1 MKNTLS
7 LALATAATAILPL
20 AIAHPAQAISFNFNW
35 QGVNGYTAQGMFGYD
50 ETTAPAI
57 ISESGSGATKNLDF
71 LMVSFFDSSN
81 NPLQSYNTVT
91 NGVSDSNFF
100 AFNFDTMTQSL
111 FGSFNVGGGSS
122 TVGTQFFNGDI
133 GGLLRLREIGP
144 SGNIL
149 LDSQDPG
156 VITVT
161 QKQVP
166 EPSSILGLS
175 ALGAIGAGSMLK
187 KKQA

>member
-1 MKNTLS
+1 
-7 LALATAATAILPL
+7 
-20 AIAHPAQAISFNFNW
+20 
-35 QGVNGYTAQGMFGYD
+35 
-50 ETTAPAI
+50 
-57 ISESGSGATKNLDF
+57 
-71 LMVSFFDSSN
+71 MVSFFDSSN

-122 TVGTQFFNGDI
+122 TVGTQFFNGTI
-133 GGLLRLREIGP
+133 GGLLRLREIGS

-156 VITVT
+156 IITVT

-166 EPSSILGLS
+166 EPSSLLGLF

-187 KKQA
+187 KKRA